1 MKFKF
6 HFFHYKLL
14 ISICCLLLFCL
25 SICNI
30 ANLSQIF
37 VLHDE
42 FGYWYNAANM
52 AGYDWTGI
60 NGISSYYSYGYSLF
74 LVPLFHIFHSSAA
87 MFKAAIV
94 LNGLLLTGSYL
105 LACRCSFYLFREI
118 RREVLCIFCFL
129 ISCYGGFLFSVN
141 ITWGEPLLV
150 FLFWLIILTFIKFSQ
165 KRSFLYLC
173 ILVLEGIFLYAIH
186 QRTLGVVCAMIIAG
200 ILLLKNSPIPWK
212 SMLLLFVIAVCMI
225 GLVFLF
231 KTSLV
236 SSIWNSYI
244 DTGTGV
250 ANNYSDQVRK
260 VFFLFTSP
268 KFFIAVV
275 KGFFAKFFYLCC
287 ASGLLILWGVFLIFH
302 KLKNFRNEPPIYL
315 IIGIF
320 CILSVIFMEGISAL
334 FFNRN
339 TRLDTVIYGRYAEFT
354 IGPLMLFG
362 LCFLYQKKGTLKSL
376 ILGISIY
383 LALSLP
389 AIDLL
394 FHGSG
399 NMYLSSVVGNIFYD
413 LSSDRMNTGY
423 LIVIPLLIGIF
434 IYLLFQ
440 YKRKSLYALAMV
452 PLLCLWFYSV
462 YYTLKVDV
470 NPSQSQAAG
479 YERFCKDIEELGE
492 DIPVYYV
499 YREEYGNNNSLIERV
514 QFVLYDRRIQLI
526 FPEEVADLS
535 GDYVLIQ
542 YSLSDMDMDQY
553 AVYSQT
559 HGLVAAVPSHSS
571 LYQTALEKQYESSV
585 FDPTDRTNGTELY
598 DGRYNL
604 STDHK
609 EGFLT
614 CCNYFSLNA
623 GTYEVN
629 LRFSAEDITDDFLG
643 TFDVM
648 AEQGQEELLRADL
661 NASMLDENGY
671 ADLTFT
677 FTCDNINFAEYR
689 IYAQSSSLLKLES
702 ITYRRIA

>member
-6 HFFHYKLL
+6 HLFHYKLI
-14 ISICCLLLFCL
+14 ISICCLLLFYL

-30 ANLSQIF
+30 TNLSQIF

-165 KRSFLYLC
+165 KRSILYLC
-173 ILVLEGIFLYAIH
+173 ILVLEGLFLYAIH

-212 SMLLLFVIAVCMI
+212 SMLLFFVITVCMI

-231 KTSLV
+231 KTNLV

-244 DTGTGV
+244 NTGTGA
-250 ANNYSDQVRK
+250 ANTYSGQIGK
-260 VFFLFTSP
+260 VLSLFSSLD
-268 KFFIAVV
+268 FFITVM
-275 KGFFAKFFYLCC
+275 KGFCAKLFYLCC
-287 ASGLLILWGVFLIFH
+287 ASGLLVLWGVFLIFH
-302 KLKNFRNEPPIYL
+302 KMKDFRNESPVHL
-315 IIGIF
+315 IIGVF
-320 CILSVIFMEGISAL
+320 CILSVIFMEGISSL
-334 FFNRN
+334 YFNN
-339 TRLDTVIYGRYAEFT
+339 TSRLDTVIYGRYAEFT

-362 LCFLYQKKGTLKSL
+362 LCFLYQKIGNLKSL

-383 LALSLP
+383 LGLSLP
-389 AIDLL
+389 AIGLL
-394 FHGSG
+394 FRGSG
-399 NMYLSSVVGNIFYD
+399 NMFLSTVVGNIFYD
-413 LSSDRMNTGY
+413 LSGDRMNTGY

-559 HGLVAAVPSHSS
+559 HGLVAAVPSDSS

-614 CCNYFSLNA
+614 CCNYFYLNA

>member
-6 HFFHYKLL
+6 HLSHYKL
-14 ISICCLLLFCL
+14 IVSICCLLLFCL
-25 SICNI
+25 SVCNV

-60 NGISSYYSYGYSLF
+60 NGISSYYSYGYSLL
-74 LVPLFHIFHSSAA
+74 LVPLFHIFHSSVA

-105 LACRCSFYLFREI
+105 LACKCSFYLFKEI
-118 RREVLCIFCFL
+118 RREVLVIFCFL
-129 ISCYGGFLFSVN
+129 ISCYGGFLFSAN

-150 FLFWLIILTFIKFSQ
+150 FLFWLIILTLIKFP
-165 KRSFLYLC
+165 KKGAILYLC
-173 ILVLEGIFLYAIH
+173 ILVLEGVFLYAVH
-186 QRTLGVVCAMIIAG
+186 QRTLGVVCAMIFTG
-200 ILLLKNSPIPWK
+200 ILLLRNNHIHWK
-212 SMLLLFVIAVCMI
+212 SMLLFFVIAVSIIC
-225 GLVFLF
+225 LVATF
-231 KTSLV
+231 KANLV

-244 DTGTGV
+244 IPDIGAVNT
-250 ANNYSDQVRK
+250 YSGQVEK
-260 VFFLFTSP
+260 LLTLFTSLD
-268 KFFIAVV
+268 FFIAFL
-275 KGFFAKFFYLCC
+275 KGFFAKLFYLCC
-287 ASGLLILWGVFLIFH
+287 ASGFLVLWGVFFIFN
-302 KLKNFRNEPPIYL
+302 KLKNFKNGSPTHL

-320 CILSVIFMEGISAL
+320 CILSTIFMEGISAL
-334 FFNRN
+334 FCTNSL
-339 TRLDTVIYGRYAEFT
+339 RLDTIMYGRYAEFT

-399 NMYLSSVVGNIFYD
+399 NMFLSSVVGNIFYD
-413 LSSDRMNTGY
+413 LSSDRMHTGY
-423 LIVIPLLIGIF
+423 LIVIPLLIGMF
-434 IYLLFQ
+434 IYCLFQ
-440 YKRKSLYALAMV
+440 YKRKSLYALAML

-462 YYTLKVDV
+462 YYTLRVDV

-479 YERFCKDIEELGE
+479 YERFCKDIEDLGE
-492 DIPVYYV
+492 DIPIYYV
-499 YREEYGNNNSLIERV
+499 YREEYGNSNSLIERV

-526 FPEEVADLS
+526 FPDEVADLS

-542 YSLSDMDMDQY
+542 YSLNDMDMDQY

-559 HGLVAAVPSHSS
+559 HGLVAAVPADSS
-571 LYQTALEKQYESSV
+571 LYQTALEKQYEPSV

-598 DGRYNL
+598 DGRYSL
-604 STDHK
+604 SSDHK

-661 NASMLDENGY
+661 DASMLDENGY

-689 IYAQSSSLLKLES
+689 IYAQSSSLTKLES
-702 ITYRRIA
+702 ITYRRIE

>member
-6 HFFHYKLL
+6 HLFHYKLI

-30 ANLSQIF
+30 TNLSQIF

-165 KRSFLYLC
+165 KRSILYLC
-173 ILVLEGIFLYAIH
+173 ILVLEGLFLYAIH
-186 QRTLGVVCAMIIAG
+186 QRTLGVVGAMIIAG
-200 ILLLKNSPIPWK
+200 ILLLKSSHISLK
-212 SMLLLFVIAVCMI
+212 SMFLFFVIAVCMI

-231 KTSLV
+231 KTNLV
-236 SSIWNSYI
+236 SSIWSSYI
-244 DTGTGV
+244 NTGTGA
-250 ANNYSDQVRK
+250 ANTYSGQMAK
-260 VFFLFTSP
+260 ILNLFSSWD
-268 KFFIAVV
+268 FFIAVL
-275 KGFFAKFFYLCC
+275 KGFFAKLFYLCG
-287 ASGLLILWGVFLIFH
+287 ASGLLILWGVFLIFN
-302 KLKNFRNEPPIYL
+302 KLKNFKNEVPVHL

-320 CILSVIFMEGISAL
+320 CILSTIFMEGISAL
-334 FFNRN
+334 YFNN
-339 TRLDTVIYGRYAEFT
+339 TTRLDTVIYGRYAEFT

-362 LCFLYQKKGTLKSL
+362 LCFLYQKMGTLKSL